1 MPVFRRI
8 LFDFSAVQVLMDF
21 PKPGSHGGLFLP
33 RCFEGAV
40 NRRNESWG
48 NVCYFFFS
56 VLLKVIFAS
65 IFCLKKKDQ
74 QCVPVPQE
82 GVADIS

>member
-1 MPVFRRI
+1 MGEMK
-8 LFDFSAVQVLMDF
+8 A
-21 PKPGSHGGLFLP
+21 G
-33 RCFEGAV
+33 E
-40 NRRNESWG
+40 